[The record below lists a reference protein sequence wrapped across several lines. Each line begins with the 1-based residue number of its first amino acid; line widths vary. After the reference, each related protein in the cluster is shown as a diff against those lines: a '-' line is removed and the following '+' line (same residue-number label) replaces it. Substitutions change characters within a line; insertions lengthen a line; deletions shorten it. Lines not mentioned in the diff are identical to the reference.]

1 VVISRRHPTYGN
13 SSLIRTLAPS
23 GNPILFSDLVNC
35 ASHIGRV
42 RTGELKSLI
51 GASLGINDAFLFS
64 TGRAAMTVLLGCIA
78 SRRPKRDKDIVVV
91 PSYTCYSVPAS
102 VLKAGLRVLVCDI
115 DSSTLSYDE
124 EQLESID
131 FERVLAIVSSN
142 LYGIPNDLSKLE
154 SLARQHDV
162 HLIDDAA
169 QCLGAKFQNRAVG
182 SFGDAGILSFDKGK
196 VVTTI
201 NGGVIVTNNADI
213 ALNLKKEYK
222 RIRKQTGTKRAVE
235 AVKLLAYSVLLRP
248 ALYWIPSHL
257 PFLRLG
263 ETRFD
268 DTYPVER
275 YFDRLAPIAEQQ
287 LSRLNTING
296 YRRQCAAWYSALLAD
311 LETVEPVRILPES
324 EPIYLRYPIRILDQ
338 EMRRQFL
345 QTNRKLGCSVSYPA
359 SIADVPEIRSRI
371 RVHNDRCEGGRTVA
385 SQLVTLPTHAFVRES
400 DIERICSGLSRS
412 ERNSDTPQ

>member
-1 VVISRRHPTYGN
+1 MSHRQPKYGN

-35 ASHIGRV
+35 ASHFGRV

-51 GASLGINDAFLFS
+51 GASLGITDAFLFS

-102 VLKAGLRVLVCDI
+102 ALKAGLRVLVCDI
-115 DSSTLSYDE
+115 DSSTLTYDE

-213 ALNLKKEYK
+213 ALNLKKEHN
-222 RIRKQTGTKRAVE
+222 RLRKQTGTKRAVE
-235 AVKLLAYSVLLRP
+235 TVKLLAYSLFLRP
-248 ALYWIPSHL
+248 ALYWIPGHL

-275 YFDRLAPIAEQQ
+275 YFDRLAPIAERQ
-287 LSRLNTING
+287 LSRLETINEH
-296 YRRQCAAWYSALLAD
+296 RSRCAARYSAALTN
-311 LETVEPVRILPES
+311 LETVELIRPLPAS

-359 SIADVPEIRSRI
+359 AIADIPEIRGQVLVQNGVCDS
-371 RVHNDRCEGGRTVA
+371 GRKVA
-385 SQLVTLPTHAFVRES
+385 AQLVTLPTHAYVRET
-400 DIERICSGLSRS
+400 DIAQICDGLAR
-412 ERNSDTPQ
+412 